1 MGTIHPFFGELHLV
15 NMQTGII
22 ATIIQK
28 MFAEFLILEWKDFP
42 SKLPLAY
49 HTILIIFFF
58 FKLCKNFI
66 LSICLH
72 KYISKSQLKI

>member
-28 MFAEFLILEWKDFP
+28 MFAEFLIMEWKDFP

-58 FKLCKNFI
+58 FLSYARI
-66 LSICLH
+66 LFFPFV
-72 KYISKSQLKI
+72 YINTFQKAN